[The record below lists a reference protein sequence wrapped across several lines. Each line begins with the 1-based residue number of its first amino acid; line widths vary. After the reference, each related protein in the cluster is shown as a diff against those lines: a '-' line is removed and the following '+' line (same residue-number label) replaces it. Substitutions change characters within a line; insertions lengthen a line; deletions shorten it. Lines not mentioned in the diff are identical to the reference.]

1 MLRSPTGSV
10 NGVMR
15 IVSAKLGAGFGV
27 WRGNAA
33 KHAKQRS
40 VVELGERKSCAAVSE
55 QWDVGQYASPL
66 LCRGQLDAV

>member
-15 IVSAKLGAGFGV
+15 MVSAKMGAGCGV

-33 KHAKQRS
+33 KQRS
-40 VVELGERKSCAAVSE
+40 VMELGERKSCAAVS
-55 QWDVGQYASPL
+55 A
-66 LCRGQLDAV
+66 QLDNEQRMSRSMQVRQKDD

>member
-40 VVELGERKSCAAVSE
+40 VVELGERKSCAA
-55 QWDVGQYASPL
+55 L
-66 LCRGQLDAV
+66 LEQLDNEQRMSISMQVPQKGD

>member
-10 NGVMR
+10 NGLMR
-15 IVSAKLGAGFGV
+15 MVSAKLGAGFGV

-40 VVELGERKSCAAVSE
+40 VVELGERKSCAALSE
-55 QWDVGQYASPL
+55 Q
-66 LCRGQLDAV
+66 LDNEQRVSISMQVRQKGD